1 MKKVL
6 SLLLALVMALSLL
19 PTAVW
24 AAGDD
29 ALSLPTIQVGG
40 RTVYFAREMSGGL
53 LQGGGDV
60 RTDDVAPAFVCMS
73 ADAESHCFLAIDK
86 DTFGDSAPTLTY
98 HVEGDT
104 KVFSLNATN
113 NTNETDKYVY
123 ELTVPEFEGNGVNY
137 LFDLPRTVG
146 SSEKDGFAVVFRKTG
161 QGGEQGDSEN
171 VDDNVTSYCLEDG
184 GRACVIEDVD
194 TSRYPDRSAVEL
206 GIDWRESLRNVQVI
220 GIQCEVVKKLAE
232 AERNTMVFGR
242 YGIMTELTPVV
253 LRDIAAKL
261 DKIPENE
268 NNLLWIRAD
277 YRNRDAEQGSAYAF
291 RCTLWLGGND
301 KNVYVTPEDSTP
313 CIGID
318 NSERLAEGDT
328 QFVVYTPD
336 KNNKLTTDNGLKVD
350 YEKFSDEERTTER
363 FMVNTR
369 SGGVFVVAPKS
380 YTLNEDRLTWPWPG
394 LNDDAGNDG
403 GGDNIGDF
411 KHETVGKDWNGETD
425 LRYMVIKSLRNM
437 SDVREFIELGVDWRH
452 DKIGSVQNVG
462 ITQDVLNEMV
472 RVNKPV
478 ILYGAW
484 GTNMMIPAEAVR
496 AMADQLASMN
506 VGKSEGNRA
515 LLWLKLEYWNCDGP
529 AGDAYAFRMRA
540 FLGETH
546 YELPEN
552 LTYTFQ
558 LGGQINNYTAFKL
571 YCPEDQNEVGTA
583 LVEQENE
590 VTYWVETGDNNSWR
604 MYEFTANHDGMFVI
618 APTDYDVKQ
627 NWPWYGVPL
636 PRWHPSDEAIKPTRA
651 DETLQ
656 KLYDDAKYGENG
668 KGFKFPVL
676 DQDIHFTFPI
686 ALKEWEEGCGND
698 WDYRLIQEPE
708 TGRITVKV
716 NVGSRDRWE
725 NAVRSSNDGALS
737 DGVFFGYYFG
747 NSTYKKPMD
756 YGFDWYGGSAELI
769 TDSFSL
775 SKNFEHTN
783 ALHLA
788 SLNQQTANSTMLTM
802 SREGENWWIILIMD
816 DELTS
821 IANAT
826 AKYALQLKIEAT
838 EDVSIIVG
846 ADNGVPAAKE
856 RIHVT
861 GWHSD
866 WTYSVPT
873 DGSVFL
879 RTIADKDYGSAGT
892 DNQNKIGTLTVDAPA
907 GYTLKEWTSTHERE
921 AGTTNSVPLQKDYFQ
936 TVKFLWVKAG
946 APDILENVVVECQNN
961 REVFF
966 ELEKDGSKVTI
977 PKEHEILPAAKKQ
990 VLEENGISVTYDE
1003 IRGYFVTAVDT
1014 RKIKDVAQLRAGMT
1028 LPAPEGAVAYKCY
1041 TFGGNGNPANA
1052 IGEMDKAKQVLAT
1065 AAQVLISEGG
1075 LPATDLI
1082 WLREVTLENGTTV
1095 YYAGAQ
1101 MYDCMVVQWL
1111 DKGGNI
1117 LEYSCIYG
1125 RNGNLSTAVDTN
1137 TVTQAPMTAVDV
1149 PTLVGEGE
1157 LYCDI
1162 TPQTKMDNQLF
1173 LLLRVSEGTEIGPD
1187 GAVIYLPY
1195 SDFDMTAEQG
1205 LVLAAQ
1211 GVKPVIWHYLN
1222 ESCTEKEIIQGEY
1235 TAAGIRFV
1243 TKSFS
1248 PFLINAVQTA
1258 GGSTGGGGSTGDST
1272 SGTTGG
1278 WSGPRGWALKTGDKA
1293 ASATDYS
1300 GGIYGLTFKSSASFA
1315 SFQGVQVDGK
1325 TIAAKNYI
1333 AEAGSIEVY
1342 LKAAYLK
1349 TLKNGR
1355 HTVTILSSEGNVSIE
1370 FTIGGV
1376 NTAPATGDMGVTL
1389 YAVLALSSIGGM
1401 AVLPQRRRKN

>member
-1 MKKVL
+1 MKKVT

-19 PTAVW
+19 PAAVW
-24 AAGDD
+24 AEGSNP
-29 ALSLPTIQVGG
+29 LKTIDVGG

-60 RTDDVAPAFVCMS
+60 RTDNAAPAFVCMS

-137 LFDLPRTVG
+137 LFDLPRTDG
-146 SSEKDGFAVVFRKTG
+146 SNEKDGFAVLFRKTG

-194 TSRYPDRSAVEL
+194 TSRYPNKSAVEL

-301 KNVYVTPEDSTP
+301 KNVYVTPEDSTL

-394 LNDDAGNDG
+394 LNDDGGNDG

-411 KHETVGKDWNGETD
+411 KHETVGKYWNGETD

-506 VGKSEGNRA
+506 AGKSEEDRA

-558 LGGQINNYTAFKL
+558 LGGQINDHAEFKL
-571 YCPEDQNEVGTA
+571 YCPEDQNEVSTA
-583 LVEQENE
+583 LVEQKNK
-590 VTYWVETGDNNSWR
+590 VSYKDETNPGGGNSWR

-618 APTDYDVKQ
+618 APADYDVKQ

-636 PRWHPSDEAIKPTRA
+636 PDWHPSDKAIKPTRA

-676 DQDIHFTFPI
+676 DQDIHFTFPV
-686 ALKEWEEGCGND
+686 ALKKWKEGCGND

-708 TGRITVKV
+708 AGRITVKV
-716 NVGSRDRWE
+716 NMGSRDRWE

-775 SKNFEHTN
+775 SENFEHTN

-802 SREGENWWIILIMD
+802 SREGENWWVILIMD
-816 DELTS
+816 DEVTS

-846 ADNGVPAAKE
+846 ADNGVPAAKK

-861 GWHSD
+861 GLHRD
-866 WTYSVPT
+866 WTALVPA

-879 RTIADKDYGSAGT
+879 RTTADKDYGSAGT
-892 DNQNKIGTLTVDAPA
+892 YNQNKIGTLTVDAPA
-907 GYTLKEWTSTHERE
+907 GYTLKEWTSTHERG
-921 AGTTNSVPLQKDYFQ
+921 AGTNNSVPLQKDYFQ

-1052 IGEMDKAKQVLAT
+1052 IGEMDKTKQVLAT
-1065 AAQVLISEGG
+1065 ATQVLISEGG

-1095 YYAGAQ
+1095 YYAGTQ
-1101 MYDCMVVQWL
+1101 MYGCMVVQWL

-1125 RNGNLSTAVDTN
+1125 RNGNLSTAVDTK
-1137 TVTQAPMTAVDV
+1137 TVTQAPTTAVDV

-1187 GAVIYLPY
+1187 GAGIYLPY
-1195 SDFDMTAEQG
+1195 SDFGMTAEQG
-1205 LVLAAQ
+1205 LALAAQ

-1376 NTAPATGDMGVTL
+1376 NTAPTTGDMGVAL